1 MNISFSKKKKK
12 VVKYY
17 PLIEEIYPNKKYI
30 SNLLISE
37 NSHLVQLRFL
47 SLTFIHSQKKSST
60 FIISIKPLKEVQK
73 KKKLVIVYLQ
83 YLKYPSNLLSTTPN
97 KK

>member
-30 SNLLISE
+30 INLLINES
-37 NSHLVQLRFL
+37 SHLM
-47 SLTFIHSQKKSST
+47 
-60 FIISIKPLKEVQK
+60 KP
-73 KKKLVIVYLQ
+73 
-83 YLKYPSNLLSTTPN
+83 
-97 KK
+97 